1 MNSFCR
7 GALGA
12 ALVLTLAGVGCKG
25 KTVEKDSPE
34 TVNNLKK
41 CEVNLQEKVAYINTL
56 NTRITELESGGAGS
70 GDAVVVVNIEGEAM
84 EITSGAEKGP
94 NTGNGNG
101 NVKGTAKDVELYEAF
116 VAQLKRSR
124 GSIKKCYQAALKKNS
139 ALSAK
144 SITLSIGVDYKTS
157 GQVKGARFSPSVSD
171 QFEQCMDGVAGNW
184 TLPAMP
190 RSVSFN
196 YNQTLTPE

>member
-1 MNSFCR
+1 MNSLCR

-12 ALVLTLAGVGCKG
+12 ALVLMLAGAGCKG

-34 TVNNLKK
+34 TLNTLKM
-41 CEVNLQEKVAYINTL
+41 CEANLQEKVAYINTL
-56 NTRITELESGGAGS
+56 NERITELESAGTGAS
-70 GDAVVVVNIEGEAM
+70 TDDAVVVVNIEGEAM
-84 EITSGAEKGP
+84 VVTSGKGP
-94 NTGNGNG
+94 NGRTGDATGN
-101 NVKGTAKDVELYEAF
+101 AKDTELYEAF

-124 GSIKKCYQAALKKNS
+124 GAIKKCYQAALKKNS

-144 SITLSIGVDYKTS
+144 SITLKIGVDYKTS
-157 GQVKGARFSPSVSD
+157 GQVKAAHFSPTVSD
-171 QFEQCMDGVAGNW
+171 QFEKCMDGVASNW

-190 RSVSFN
+190 RSVTFN